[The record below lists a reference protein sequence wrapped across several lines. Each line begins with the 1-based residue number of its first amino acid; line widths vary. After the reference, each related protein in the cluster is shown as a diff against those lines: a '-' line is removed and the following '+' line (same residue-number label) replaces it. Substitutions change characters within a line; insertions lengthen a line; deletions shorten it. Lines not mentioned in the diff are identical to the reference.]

1 MNKRVFSLA
10 IFLVFINC
18 KKPLSDTG
26 NYTIES
32 LMSNNRSSGGYFS
45 KDASKLLYS
54 SNKTGVFNI
63 YEVDLS
69 TNKEIQ
75 KTNSEKESYF
85 VQGYSPLTN
94 EIIYSADKG
103 GNENSH
109 LYLIRNEKS
118 IDLTPGENTKASF
131 FGWTKDQTSMY
142 FQSNSRNPKYFDLYK
157 IDMKTLETKMVFQN
171 DIAYNYSSISENDKY
186 LVFESSISRN
196 EDKMFIYDFETK
208 EKIEISNE
216 ILSEEKTIVED
227 LIVAAHNDAKAKLKS
242 KTTEEIS
249 KATGGFGIPGFKWPI

>member
-1 MNKRVFSLA
+1 MNKRVFYLA

-18 KKPLSDTG
+18 RNPLSDTG

-63 YEVDLS
+63 YEVDLF
-69 TNKEIQ
+69 TKTEIQ

-109 LYLIRNEKS
+109 L
-118 IDLTPGENTKASF
+118 
-131 FGWTKDQTSMY
+131 
-142 FQSNSRNPKYFDLYK
+142 
-157 IDMKTLETKMVFQN
+157 
-171 DIAYNYSSISENDKY
+171 
-186 LVFESSISRN
+186 
-196 EDKMFIYDFETK
+196 
-208 EKIEISNE
+208 
-216 ILSEEKTIVED
+216 
-227 LIVAAHNDAKAKLKS
+227 
-242 KTTEEIS
+242 
-249 KATGGFGIPGFKWPI
+249 